1 MTACMP
7 TATAHRPSPVT
18 RPPTKLMRPI
28 MTRAATAQGSAS
40 WIATVERSASAK
52 PKPSVFAF
60 SRQGA
65 GRAEMLAAMAASVAG
80 WPGAKPKGAE
90 ETSATAT
97 TPRPTLAPLMM
108 CWPTKRRSRLGGR
121 GQRGMGPGRVLG
133 GRRLLFQRFDRARRD
148 RIEAGMALIGEGDD
162 LANHL
167 RRPVQGEMRGGA
179 RGRFPL
185 WHGGVEVRDLIG
197 HAHQFVDL
205 AGRHAANPPLA
216 SPSPP
221 SKDSA

>member
-1 MTACMP
+1 MRSAPEKLSRGNPSTKTIGMTACIP

-18 RPPTKLMRPI
+18 RPPTKLITPI
-28 MTRAATAQGSAS
+28 IRMAVTGQGSAS
-40 WIATVERSASAK
+40 WIATVESIASAK
-52 PKPSVFAF
+52 PKASVRAF

-65 GRAEMLAAMAASVAG
+65 GRSEMLADMAPSVAG
-80 WPGAKPKGAE
+80 WPAAKPKIAE
-90 ETSATAT
+90 ATSATAT

-108 CWPTKRRSRLGGR
+108 CWPTKSRSRLGGR

-148 RIEAGMALIGEGDD
+148 RIEAGMALIGKGDD

-167 RRPVQGEMRGGA
+167 RRPVEAEMRGGA

-185 WHGGVEVRDLIG
+185 GHGGVEIRDLIG
-197 HAHQFVDL
+197 HT
-205 AGRHAANPPLA
+205 
-216 SPSPP
+216 
-221 SKDSA
+221 